1 MEQTDRCRIR
11 HARNGRE
18 YRLPE
23 LPNFS
28 VDGYCEET
36 TTVYEFYGCFYH
48 GHMCQPFRD
57 VSTMSGETL
66 ADRYERTMTRLEQIT
81 RAGY

>member
-1 MEQTDRCRIR
+1 MWLLHVEQTEGCRIG

-18 YRLPE
+18 YRQPE

-28 VDGYCEET
+28 VDVHCEESRT
-36 TTVYEFYGCFYH
+36 IYEFYGCFWH
-48 GHMCQPFRD
+48 GHSCQPYRD

-66 ADRYERTMTRLEQIT
+66 AYRYERTMTRLEK
-81 RAGY
+81 